1 MWSWSSSDPPKSYL
15 KVYAATSYDQA
26 DWKAI
31 PVNQSDPSFSSD
43 PNRYHPKLL
52 SLESEL
58 ISAKVAVCIQ
68 DFQQPA
74 TDPPD
79 NTNSTELVSSTSPY
93 FAHPL
98 HVSDKLSI
106 QLCLSFKRHEAN
118 EPFIRGDELL
128 WGNDFDKPI
137 RDQLPY
143 GAGLG
148 VRILQSTV
156 DPSVEGDI
164 YADVPYLYGAA
175 LTSFN
180 KICVGNATPA
190 AGLVWPGI
198 IEEDDLRGAAV
209 PKVVQEGSQET
220 DKTADQKA
228 TPIPTTSTARS
239 RHFLDESRR
248 HSFCFALAPAQYS
261 FDFYTP
267 YLDLGRDFA
276 INLPGFKLSVE
287 RYGNGQPLRYT
298 LKNKR
303 SGKVYLVVVFELHKL
318 DEKSQLNEL
327 HKLDETSQ

>member
-26 DWKAI
+26 DWKLV
-31 PVNQSDPSFSSD
+31 PVNQSDPSFSND
-43 PNRYHPKLL
+43 PDGYHPQLL
-52 SLESEL
+52 SLESDL

-74 TDPPD
+74 TDPPT
-79 NTNSTELVSSTSPY
+79 NNSTELVSSTSPY

-106 QLCLSFKRHEAN
+106 QLSLSFKKTEAN
-118 EPFIRGDELL
+118 DPFIRGDELL

-143 GAGLG
+143 GAGIG
-148 VRILQSTV
+148 VRVLQSVV

-180 KICVGNATPA
+180 KICVGKEMPGT
-190 AGLVWPGI
+190 GLVWPGI

-209 PKVVQEGSQET
+209 SQGEQEEDQQEDSKKDPKKEHEEP
-220 DKTADQKA
+220 
-228 TPIPTTSTARS
+228 PIPTTSTARS
-239 RHFLDESRR
+239 RYFLDEARR
-248 HSFCFALAPAQYS
+248 HSFSFALAPAQYS

-267 YLDLGRDFA
+267 YLDLGKDFA

-287 RYGNGQPLRYT
+287 KYGNGQPLRYT

-303 SGKVYLVVVFELHKL
+303 SGRVYLVIVFELHKL
-318 DEKSQLNEL
+318 DEKNV
-327 HKLDETSQ
+327 